1 MRWTRSRGFTML
13 EIMVAL
19 LVLALG
25 IICGTAMQLAALRTR
40 HQSALLTQSLH
51 LANSLAE
58 RMRAN
63 SITPPLPDAANP
75 YLTFNYDALAEP
87 SPAPPSP
94 LCYALDDRCDRSQLA
109 QFDLYDIKQQVRA
122 SLPAGRALVCRDAA
136 LWQGGR
142 LRWGCTGGAGA
153 PLVVK
158 VGWRGKRPD
167 GTAARDADGEFAP
180 GVAVAVGAMP

>member
-1 MRWTRSRGFTML
+1 MRWMKSRGFTML

-25 IICGTAMQLAALRTR
+25 IICGTSMQLAALRTR

-63 SITPPLPDAANP
+63 SVTPPLPDAANP
-75 YLTFNYDALAEP
+75 YLTFDYDALAEP

-94 LCYALDDRCDRSQLA
+94 LCYALDAHCDRSQLA
-109 QFDLYDIKQQVRA
+109 LFDLYDIKQQVRT
-122 SLPAGRALVCRDAA
+122 SLPAGRALVCRDAG

-142 LRWGCTGGAGA
+142 LRWRCTGGAGA

-167 GTAARDADGEFAP
+167 GTPARDADGEFVP
-180 GVAVAVGAMP
+180 GVAVAVGALP

>member
-25 IICGTAMQLAALRTR
+25 IICGAAMQLAALRTR

-63 SITPPLPDAANP
+63 NIAPPWPDAANP
-75 YLTFNYDALAEP
+75 YLSFNYDALAEP
-87 SPAPPSP
+87 SPTPPSP
-94 LCYALDDRCDRSQLA
+94 LCYALGAHCDRSQLA
-109 QFDLYDIKQQVRA
+109 QFDLYDIKQQVRG

-142 LRWGCTGGAGA
+142 LRWSCTGGAGA

-167 GTAARDADGEFAP
+167 GTAARDGEGEFVP
-180 GVAVAVGAMP
+180 GVAVAVGALP

>member
-1 MRWTRSRGFTML
+1 MRCKQIRGFTML
-13 EIMVAL
+13 EVMVAL

-40 HQSALLTQSLH
+40 QQSALLTQSLH

-63 SITPPLPDAANP
+63 SIAAPLPDAANP
-75 YLTFNYDALAEP
+75 YLSFNYDALAEP
-87 SPAPPSP
+87 SPSAPSP
-94 LCYALDDRCDRSQLA
+94 LCYAPGAHCDRTQLA
-109 QFDLYDIKQQVRA
+109 LFDLYDIKQQVRA

-136 LWQGGR
+136 MWQGGR
-142 LRWGCTGGAGA
+142 LRWNCTGGAGA

-158 VGWRGKRPD
+158 VGWRGKNPD
-167 GTAARDADGEFAP
+167 GTAALDAEGEFVP
-180 GVAVAVGAMP
+180 GVAVAVGALP